1 MNTDVQIND
10 KPRKLSD
17 VDFTPLVEVS
27 PSPEDWRDQV
37 IYFLLVDRF
46 NNPNIKGVPFKEGP
60 HEEQR
65 DLEEGKKWQGGNLR
79 GVTEKLGYIQNL
91 GATLYGLTLS

>member
-1 MNTDVQIND
+1 MNADVQIND

-17 VDFTPLVEVS
+17 VDFTPSGEVF

-46 NNPNIKGVPFKEGP
+46 NNPDKLFSEEKPQNRKKEGVAG
-60 HEEQR
+60 EVSAFN
-65 DLEEGKKWQGGNLR
+65 GK
-79 GVTEKLGYIQNL
+79 QNSSAYVSIISIFRL
-91 GATLYGLTLS
+91 LSR